1 MTTPDRSPSSFEQGR
16 RLVKE
21 ISKIPVNPDIGND
34 MKTLLSKKFLDP
46 IKQLEDIVNETM
58 SKELWEET
66 VKNISFTPL
75 QKLGWQIIQKK
86 NEGKQQ
92 FEEIISE
99 LEKTNQ
105 LVCAIQSELDQ
116 TKTQLANGAVD
127 FESLSTDRLN
137 EIHNKIDDILR
148 NRTPS
153 DNHNQSNITNNNLNI
168 NEEKLQ
174 ELIRSTS
181 NEILSTE
188 IHKQLEDLMNSVNDK
203 ISQNGEEK

>member
-21 ISKIPVNPDIGND
+21 ISKIPVNHDIGND

-86 NEGKQQ
+86 NEG
-92 FEEIISE
+92 
-99 LEKTNQ
+99 
-105 LVCAIQSELDQ
+105 
-116 TKTQLANGAVD
+116 
-127 FESLSTDRLN
+127 
-137 EIHNKIDDILR
+137 
-148 NRTPS
+148 
-153 DNHNQSNITNNNLNI
+153 
-168 NEEKLQ
+168 
-174 ELIRSTS
+174 
-181 NEILSTE
+181 
-188 IHKQLEDLMNSVNDK
+188 
-203 ISQNGEEK
+203 